1 MLKRENLKVNLIQIY
16 SLAVKDIKL
25 HTRYKL
31 EFVVEFVAPLL
42 SIFFPYII
50 FRTLFSINENIFSN
64 YYSAKNYILF
74 LLLGYCISCL
84 VFLFWTYKDLFYD
97 EKTWKTL
104 NAIFVAPVPKFNIL
118 VGYLLSGL
126 ISKSFPLL
134 FIIALCFILYP
145 IPLINLFLV
154 LIILFCISLTF
165 ASMGFILGLFEIV
178 NEDIS
183 ASLAVGISFISLVSC
198 VFYPI
203 EIFPKEIHFIIR
215 INPLYYY
222 FDLLRLSWWAGV
234 NYEEAL
240 SYITIYHIIIV
251 IIFTIIA
258 PIVASYLFYR
268 IYSKYGSSGY

>member
-1 MLKRENLKVNLIQIY
+1 MFKRENLKINLIQIY

-31 EFVVEFVAPLL
+31 EFFVEFVAPLL
-42 SIFFPYII
+42 TIFFPYII
-50 FRTLFSINENIFSN
+50 FSTLFSINENIFNN
-64 YYSAKNYILF
+64 YYSTKNYILF

-84 VFLFWTYKDLFYD
+84 VFLLWTYKDLFYD
-97 EKTWKTL
+97 EKSWKTL
-104 NAIFVAPVPKFNIL
+104 NAVFVAPVPKFNIL

-126 ISKSFPLL
+126 ISKSFPLV
-134 FIIALCFILYP
+134 FIVILCFILYP
-145 IPLINLFLV
+145 IPLINLILV
-154 LIILFCISLTF
+154 LLVLFCISLTF

-234 NYEEAL
+234 NYEEAM
-240 SYITIYHIIIV
+240 SYITIYHILIV
-251 IIFTIIA
+251 IVFTIIA
-258 PIVASYLFYR
+258 PIIASFLFYR